1 MDEVARKSEVLN
13 TTNAEPTE
21 WDSLAR
27 DVPYKNDQANNGVA
41 VDTEARQREEGLH
54 HPKAEQLN
62 ALQESLKQ
70 AEADGDSDAIKGINN
85 AMKMVIDR
93 NRFEI
98 TPEQYDALSEDDRER
113 FLTIKMQEAK
123 ILGDKDEFDFWNTSY
138 KNQFPGRG
146 EGLEQEKPQYEAV
159 PFAEIAKE
167 LEDPRYE
174 ELGHGTISAENAQ
187 SILNEGLRVGGS
199 GRDTDIQSNFMRLAN
214 TDADALRNAT
224 EDWQHNNAKFIVI
237 YRVPFEYKMPLANQH
252 SSETYGMFYES
263 NNDSSDVESGKYSK
277 DFAFAYLDV
286 NTGLVYKNNAYKGNL
301 DDPEQKM
308 AMENKYQLLRN
319 ETANKIPDPEAR
331 EAFLSMAE
339 SWHEMGE
346 SMMPKQPEQIQPFPT
361 PEDDR
366 QVEIAAESAGVTA
379 EGDSGRTKIAS
390 GEASSIYKIEKA
402 DGKTSS
408 QVESDYYDAA
418 ARFRDS
424 HPNIK
429 NNLELSYAVTGLAT
443 DLALVDATRGRI
455 LTNGNAEQKASLMA
469 DYDKLME
476 ILNNPEASDEDKQA
490 ISEYFSSLDGNAM
503 RLMRENYD
511 KKPKSREEAQENE
524 SSLDKE
530 QDAGINQE
538 LNGMKT
544 ELEKFRTNAEEDSS
558 AFDKILSELNELIN
572 DNSKVQDLD
581 LLENKLNSLSRA
593 NEKLRDSTMKFL
605 QKNIEYESGVANGSG
620 FDSDERKYVSN
631 NEEYIIGLARKTD
644 EAYERIDAIRQYI
657 SNAKNLAQSF

>member
-1 MDEVARKSEVLN
+1 MDENFEKLETPNDTN
-13 TTNAEPTE
+13 TEPTE
-21 WDSLAR
+21 WDSLEQ
-27 DVPYKNDQANNGVA
+27 DVPFKGDQVGDEAT
-41 VDTEARQREEGLH
+41 VDTEVRQPEGGLH

-70 AEADGDSDAIKGINN
+70 AEADGDPDAIKGINN
-85 AMKMVIDR
+85 AMKMVVDR
-93 NRFEI
+93 NRLEV
-98 TPEQYDALSEDDRER
+98 TPEQYDNLSEDDRKR
-113 FLTIKMQEAK
+113 FLKIKMQEAK
-123 ILGDKDEFDFWNTSY
+123 ILGDKDEFGFWDANY
-138 KNQFPGRG
+138 KSQFPGRG

-214 TDADALRNAT
+214 TDADALRNAA

-361 PEDDR
+361 
-366 QVEIAAESAGVTA
+366 
-379 EGDSGRTKIAS
+379 
-390 GEASSIYKIEKA
+390 
-402 DGKTSS
+402 
-408 QVESDYYDAA
+408 
-418 ARFRDS
+418 
-424 HPNIK
+424 
-429 NNLELSYAVTGLAT
+429 
-443 DLALVDATRGRI
+443 
-455 LTNGNAEQKASLMA
+455 QKMI
-469 DYDKLME
+469 DKW
-476 ILNNPEASDEDKQA
+476 K
-490 ISEYFSSLDGNAM
+490 
-503 RLMRENYD
+503 
-511 KKPKSREEAQENE
+511 
-524 SSLDKE
+524 
-530 QDAGINQE
+530 
-538 LNGMKT
+538 
-544 ELEKFRTNAEEDSS
+544 
-558 AFDKILSELNELIN
+558 
-572 DNSKVQDLD
+572 
-581 LLENKLNSLSRA
+581 
-593 NEKLRDSTMKFL
+593 
-605 QKNIEYESGVANGSG
+605 
-620 FDSDERKYVSN
+620 
-631 NEEYIIGLARKTD
+631 
-644 EAYERIDAIRQYI
+644 
-657 SNAKNLAQSF
+657 

>member
-1 MDEVARKSEVLN
+1 MDENFEKLETPNDTN
-13 TTNAEPTE
+13 TEPTE
-21 WDSLAR
+21 WDSLEQ
-27 DVPYKNDQANNGVA
+27 DVAFKGDQVGDEAT

-54 HPKAEQLN
+54 HPRAEQLN
-62 ALQESLKQ
+62 ALQESLKR

-113 FLTIKMQEAK
+113 FLRIKMQEAK
-123 ILGDKDEFDFWNTSY
+123 ILGDKDEFGFWNASY

-187 SILNEGLRVGGS
+187 SILSEGLRVGGP
-199 GRDTDIQSNFMRLAN
+199 GRDTDIDSNFMPLAN
-214 TDADALRNAT
+214 NDSNALLNSA
-224 EDWQHNNAKFIVI
+224 ENWQHNNAKYIVI
-237 YRVPFEYKMPLANQH
+237 YRIPFEYKLPTANMH

-263 NNDSSDVESGKYSK
+263 NDGDPDAKSGKYSK
-277 DFAFAYLDV
+277 DFAYAYLDV
-286 NTGLVYKNNAYKGNL
+286 NTGLAYKNNAYKGNL
-301 DDPEQKM
+301 DDPTQKA
-308 AMENKYQLLRN
+308 AMEDKYQLLRN
-319 ETANKIPDPEAR
+319 ETASKIVDPDER
-331 EAFLSMAE
+331 NGFLAMAQ

-366 QVEIAAESAGVTA
+366 RVEQAAEDMDVTT
-379 EGDSGRTKIAS
+379 ERDSGRTKVVS
-390 GEASSIYKIEKA
+390 GEASSIYRVERA
-402 DGKTSS
+402 DGKTST
-408 QVESDYYDAA
+408 QVESEYYGIAE
-418 ARFRDS
+418 RFRNAHS
-424 HPNIK
+424 NVK
-429 NNLELSYAVTGLAT
+429 NNFELSSAVAGLAT
-443 DLALVDATRGRI
+443 DLALIDATQGRN
-455 LTNGNAEQKASLMA
+455 LMDGNAEQKASLMA

-524 SSLDKE
+524 PSLDKE
-530 QDAGINQE
+530 QDVEINQE
-538 LNGMKT
+538 LNEMKT
-544 ELEKFRTNAEEDSS
+544 ELEKFRTNAEEGSS
-558 AFDKILSELNELIN
+558 AFDKILSELDELIN

-593 NEKLRDSTMKFL
+593 NENLRDSTMKFL
-605 QKNIEYESGVANGSG
+605 QKNIEYESSIANGSG

-644 EAYERIDAIRQYI
+644 EADERIDAIRQYI

>member
-62 ALQESLKQ
+62 ALQESLKR

-113 FLTIKMQEAK
+113 FLRIKMQEAK

-214 TDADALRNAT
+214 TDADALRNAA

-286 NTGLVYKNNAYKGNL
+286 NTGLVYKNSAYKGNL

-331 EAFLSMAE
+331 EAFLS
-339 SWHEMGE
+339 
-346 SMMPKQPEQIQPFPT
+346 
-361 PEDDR
+361 
-366 QVEIAAESAGVTA
+366 
-379 EGDSGRTKIAS
+379 
-390 GEASSIYKIEKA
+390 
-402 DGKTSS
+402 
-408 QVESDYYDAA
+408 
-418 ARFRDS
+418 
-424 HPNIK
+424 
-429 NNLELSYAVTGLAT
+429 
-443 DLALVDATRGRI
+443 
-455 LTNGNAEQKASLMA
+455 
-469 DYDKLME
+469 
-476 ILNNPEASDEDKQA
+476 
-490 ISEYFSSLDGNAM
+490 
-503 RLMRENYD
+503 
-511 KKPKSREEAQENE
+511 
-524 SSLDKE
+524 
-530 QDAGINQE
+530 
-538 LNGMKT
+538 
-544 ELEKFRTNAEEDSS
+544 
-558 AFDKILSELNELIN
+558 
-572 DNSKVQDLD
+572 
-581 LLENKLNSLSRA
+581 
-593 NEKLRDSTMKFL
+593 
-605 QKNIEYESGVANGSG
+605 
-620 FDSDERKYVSN
+620 
-631 NEEYIIGLARKTD
+631 
-644 EAYERIDAIRQYI
+644 
-657 SNAKNLAQSF
+657 